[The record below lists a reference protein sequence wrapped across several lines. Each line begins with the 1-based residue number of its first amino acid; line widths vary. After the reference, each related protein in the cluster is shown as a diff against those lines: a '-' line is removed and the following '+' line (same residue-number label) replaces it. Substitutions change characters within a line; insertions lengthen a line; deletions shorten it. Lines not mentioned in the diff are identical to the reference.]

1 VFALAYQ
8 EAPIQ
13 LVIDLLFYNRDWA
26 KTMEK
31 RKYFLN
37 NCKNLKKRV
46 EWD

>member
-13 LVIDLLFYNRDWA
+13 LVIDLLIYNRDWA

-31 RKYFLN
+31 RKFFL
-37 NCKNLKKRV
+37 KDLKKRV